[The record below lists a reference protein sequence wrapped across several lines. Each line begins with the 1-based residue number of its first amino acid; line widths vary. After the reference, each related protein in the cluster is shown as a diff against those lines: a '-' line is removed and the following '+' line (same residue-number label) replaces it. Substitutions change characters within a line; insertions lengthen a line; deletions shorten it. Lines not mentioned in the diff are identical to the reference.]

1 MRPARES
8 RQHQHTD
15 TLKNILSNGNR
26 RLATTLRNK
35 NNIKN
40 AKNKKKHKKNNNK
53 RKQTG
58 NKISPLEGGNITA
71 RGDTPH

>member
-40 AKNKKKHKKNNNK
+40 AKNTKRIIINGNK
-53 RKQTG
+53 REIRSFHWREEILQHAVT
-58 NKISPLEGGNITA
+58 PLIET
-71 RGDTPH
+71 